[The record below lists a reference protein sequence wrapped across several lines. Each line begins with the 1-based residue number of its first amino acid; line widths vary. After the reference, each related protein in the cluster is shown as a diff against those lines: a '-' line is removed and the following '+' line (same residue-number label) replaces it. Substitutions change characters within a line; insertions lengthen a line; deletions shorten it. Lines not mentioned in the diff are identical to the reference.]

1 MIELEH
7 VSKHYGAVVAV
18 RDVSLRLDRGQVV
31 GLLGPNGAGKSTIIK
46 MIVGLLGPTSGVV
59 RVNGL
64 DVIDQAAAARAGV
77 GYLPEFAPLYPEMTP
92 ESYLRFRAGLAATR
106 VTREL
111 IERAMARCHL
121 LEMRSRRISAL
132 SKGYRQR
139 VGLAAAIMHEPSVV
153 ILDEPTTGLDPT
165 QIFQTRALFREL
177 AQGNGQG
184 GAGGGGALVLLSS
197 HILAEIE
204 HTCDRVVIVARGR
217 VRADGTPRTLLA
229 SVLGE
234 LATVAEVDGRGGDEA
249 RAAGELA
256 ATLRSAAGE
265 GEAWSVTVEGGRVM
279 ATARRHGEAIDPRS
293 AIALAAQRLGIRLID
308 LHTPGATLE
317 HVFHRVV
324 TAATREDDAVAEVR
338 P

>member
-18 RDVSLRLDRGQVV
+18 RDVTLRLERGQVV

-46 MIVGLLGPTSGVV
+46 MIVGLLGPTAGVV

-64 DVIDQAAAARAGV
+64 DVIDQAEAARAAV

-92 ESYLRFRAGLAATR
+92 ESYLRFRAGLQARR
-106 VTREL
+106 VTREM

-177 AQGNGQG
+177 AQGDGGG
-184 GAGGGGALVLLSS
+184 GAKHGALVLLSS

-204 HTCDRVVIVARGR
+204 HTCDRVVIIARGR
-217 VRADGTPRTLLA
+217 VRADGTPRALLA
-229 SVLGE
+229 SMLGE
-234 LATVAEVDGRGGDEA
+234 LATVAEVDGGAGDA
-249 RAAGELA
+249 HRAASELA
-256 ATLRSAAGE
+256 AALRGSAAE
-265 GEAWSVTVEGGRVM
+265 GEAWSVTVDGSRVM
-279 ATARRHGEAIDPRS
+279 ATARRHSEAMDPRPG
-293 AIALAAQRLGIRLID
+293 IALAAQRLGIRLID

-317 HVFHRVV
+317 QVFHRVV
-324 TAATREDDAVAEVR
+324 TEATREDESVAEVR
-338 P
+338 S